1 MMFTMS
7 TNRNGFT
14 TLDAYVAAEV
24 RADIARNPRI
34 SVKSIAEDLQLRRA
48 TLTER
53 TRGRRP
59 FSPSLLSAVASLLA
73 TTASE
78 TVARPETHAPPDA
91 DRPPAP
97 PPRRAA

>member
-1 MMFTMS
+1 MMLSMS

-24 RADIARNPRI
+24 RADIARNPNI
-34 SVKSIAEDLQLRRA
+34 SVKSIAEALQMRRA

-53 TRGRRP
+53 TRSRRP
-59 FSPSLLSAVASLLA
+59 FSPSLLSAVAALLD

-78 TVARPETHAPPDA
+78 IVARAEAQAAQDAEQSAAPPN
-91 DRPPAP
+91 
-97 PPRRAA
+97 RRAA

>member
-1 MMFTMS
+1 MVTMS

-24 RADIARNPRI
+24 AAEIAGNPAV
-34 SVKSIAEDLQLRRA
+34 SVKGIAESLQMRRA

-59 FSPSLLSAVASLLA
+59 FSPSLLSAVAA
-73 TTASE
+73 EFGTTASE
-78 TVARPETHAPPDA
+78 IVARAEAKLAA
-91 DRPPAP
+91 DTA
-97 PPRRAA
+97 RAQKATRTAA